1 MLVTIDLWPD
11 DWAASLRTAGRTFRL
26 PLQMLDIL
34 PAPVLGCGAYAPC
47 CERTSNGDWNREVV
61 QRTEG
66 LWLHPAR
73 RWRQGR
79 VRAHQRRRALRHA
92 QPRRRSEGRLRASG
106 GPAHGQGVRGQPEER
121 LI

>member
-1 MLVTIDLWPD
+1 MLVDAQWMSLEPLIEACRPKGKTPPQDLRRTIDVPQACMLVTIDLWPD

-73 RWRQGR
+73 
-79 VRAHQRRRALRHA
+79 
-92 QPRRRSEGRLRASG
+92 
-106 GPAHGQGVRGQPEER
+106 
-121 LI
+121 